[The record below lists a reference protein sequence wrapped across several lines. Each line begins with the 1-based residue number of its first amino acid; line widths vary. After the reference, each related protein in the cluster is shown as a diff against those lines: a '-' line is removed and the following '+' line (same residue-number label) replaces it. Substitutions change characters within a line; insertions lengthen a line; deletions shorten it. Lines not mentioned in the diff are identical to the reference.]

1 MPSTINE
8 IYNIYNY
15 TNYVPDEEI
24 YVFSGALDPLGY
36 GDQLVYN
43 GETKTIQ
50 NTINVGGDD
59 IGYILD
65 SAFSVDVLGLVIGT
79 DIDITYYQTIA
90 SISVSGGKTTIT
102 MDLQGTL
109 ASDPAGLGIN
119 PSFEVFYEGVALPI
133 ESVGIPSA
141 ELITLTGEW
150 SPAPSVGDRISIV
163 PISVSAYYFGGMY
176 DSTDATADSVGGNAS
191 PDGLYFL
198 RVVDSNGDPVTG
210 LPEGGSFIS
219 SYVSGGAVPAVLGAE
234 TETPGVYQ
242 LTSGGTDWWIADVAD
257 EIYEIGDPEA
267 AQPDPLTYTA
277 PSGGGGG
284 VPSKPTK
291 PAVAKVEK
299 PEGVA
304 EITKPEGVAQ
314 VVKPEGVAKITKG

>member
-8 IYNIYNY
+8 IYDTLNGD
-15 TNYVPDEEI
+15 TEI

-50 NTINVGGDD
+50 NTINIDGPAD

-65 SAFSVDVLGLVIGT
+65 SAFSVDVVGLVIGT

-109 ASDPAGLGIN
+109 ASDPAGLGLN
-119 PSFEVFYEGVALPI
+119 TSFEVFYEGVALPI

-150 SPAPSVGDRISIV
+150 SPAPSVGDRISIL
-163 PISVSAYYFGGMY
+163 PISYYFGGMY
-176 DSTDATADSVGGNAS
+176 DSTGATADSVGGNAS

-198 RVVDSNGDPVTG
+198 RVVDSNGDPFTG

-219 SYVSGGAVPAVLGAE
+219 AYVSSGTVPAVLGAE

-242 LTSGGTDWWIADVAD
+242 LTSGGTDWWIADVTD
-257 EIYEIGDPEA
+257 NIFEIGDPA
-267 AQPDPLTYTA
+267 GDRDFITYTA

-304 EITKPEGVAQ
+304 EITKPEGVA
-314 VVKPEGVAKITKG
+314 KITKG